1 MFKTNDTA
9 WFHIQKDDA
18 NLMQAIYQ
26 IVSACF
32 KDDCADELTNEL
44 VMTAILDKDALASQ
58 STQSRFFNRMDEDY
72 TWPAKTDH
80 P

>member
-1 MFKTNDTA
+1 
-9 WFHIQKDDA
+9 
-18 NLMQAIYQ
+18 MQAIYQ

-58 STQSRFFNRMDEDY
+58 SRFFNRMDEDY
-72 TWPAKTDH
+72 TCQLKQITCELRKAIYSIG
-80 P
+80 